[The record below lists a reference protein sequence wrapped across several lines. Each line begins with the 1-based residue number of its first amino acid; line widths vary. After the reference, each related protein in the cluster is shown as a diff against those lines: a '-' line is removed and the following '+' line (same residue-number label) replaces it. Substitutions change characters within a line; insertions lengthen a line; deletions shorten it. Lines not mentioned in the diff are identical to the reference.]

1 MPTLC
6 KKSLCSGCGAC
17 ASACALDAIA
27 LFADEK
33 GFLYPQVDAKL
44 CVDCRAC
51 EKVCPVLNRER
62 FSCETL
68 PGAAIAKDENV
79 SSGSS
84 SGGIFPLLA
93 KKTLVAG
100 GVVFGAVFNEK
111 FNVRHDYTEK
121 LEDLPRFCRSKYVQS
136 DCGKI
141 FREVKKFLAQDRR
154 VLFCGT
160 PCQVAGLRSFLGEK
174 ANDEKLLGVSFICH
188 GVPSPEVWRKY
199 LAEKRVELCGEIS
212 GVNFRFKQPGD
223 RRFFL
228 RIDTAENSAVSSA
241 AEDVY
246 VQLFLRDLAL
256 RDSCFNCRF
265 RGEKNFPGDIILGD
279 FWSRDEMPEAMQDRE
294 WPSLV
299 ILRSEKGKKSFQEIS
314 GEVEAEFM
322 PGKKAAKCS
331 ITFKELP
338 KWNFYRKRF
347 FRDYRKFSCAE
358 LLAKYGKKNPGSGVT
373 SFIGRVWR
381 FVSRRIK
388 KVFGK

>member
-1 MPTLC
+1 MPKLC

-33 GFLYPQVDAKL
+33 GFLYPQVDVKS
-44 CVDCRAC
+44 CVNCRAC
-51 EKVCPVLNRER
+51 EKACPVLNRESY
-62 FSCETL
+62 SCATL
-68 PGAAIAKDENV
+68 PVAAFAKDETI
-79 SSGSS
+79 SGGSS

-93 KKTLVAG
+93 KKTLASG
-100 GVVFGAVFNEK
+100 GVVFGAVFDEK

-136 DCGKI
+136 DSGKI
-141 FREVKKFLAQDRR
+141 FREVKKFLASDRR

-174 ANDEKLLGVSFICH
+174 ANDEKLLAVSFICH
-188 GVPSPEVWRKY
+188 GVPSPEVWQKY

-212 GVNFRFKQPGD
+212 AVNFRFKKPGD

-228 RIDTAENSAVSSA
+228 RIDNSGNSAISSA

-246 VQLFLRDLAL
+246 MQLFLRDLAL
-256 RDSCFNCRF
+256 RESCFNCRF
-265 RGEKNFPGDIILGD
+265 RGDKNFPGDIIIGD
-279 FWSRDEMPEAMQDRE
+279 FWGREEMPESMQDRE

-299 ILRSEKGKKSFQEIS
+299 ILRSEKGKMFFQTIAD
-314 GEVEAEFM
+314 EVDAEFL
-322 PGKKAAKCS
+322 PGKKAAKCNR
-331 ITFKELP
+331 TFVELP
-338 KWNFYRKRF
+338 KWNFYRKSF
-347 FRDYRKFSCAE
+347 FRNYRNFSCAE
-358 LLAKYGKKNPGSGVT
+358 LLAKYGKKNPGSSVT
-373 SFIGRVWR
+373 GFIARVWR